1 MYRPD
6 SLVRLKATINW
17 SQTHRLL
24 YRLLNNPAPIRPD
37 AVPEHLAE
45 LAKPSYSFKVPQ
57 LRGNVRHTMEQI
69 MNIFIENWRR
79 ATTAIPIA
87 IRTTSTSLAKR
98 CGNKDPKTAY
108 RHILAL
114 IEHGFL
120 RAKVHVQHGLQL
132 LINPDL
138 VAFDAATAVVAPQ
151 AQLRPSVAPA
161 APQAPQTGLASLLA
175 LAAQIQEVPLPAFL
189 KNSTRA

>member
-1 MYRPD
+1 MYRPN
-6 SLVRLKATINW
+6 SLARLKATINW
-17 SQTHRLL
+17 GQTHQRL

-37 AVPEHLAE
+37 AVPEHLVDV
-45 LAKPSYSFKVPQ
+45 AKPSYSFKVPQ

-79 ATTAIPIA
+79 ATQAIPIA
-87 IRTTSTSLAKR
+87 IRTTSKSLAKR

-132 LINPDL
+132 LINPNL
-138 VAFDAATAVVAPQ
+138 VAFDAATSTVVLYPNA
-151 AQLRPSVAPA
+151 APSVAPA
-161 APQAPQTGLASLLA
+161 APQAPKTGLESLLA
-175 LAAQIQEVPLPAFL
+175 LAAEMQKIPLPAFL
-189 KNSTRA
+189 KNSNRA